1 MAEFL
6 MKDLVDKNG
15 LSDRFNVCS
24 SATSSEELGSPVH
37 YGTANVL
44 RRLGIDYSKKRATT
58 LKASDFDKYDYFV
71 CMDDA
76 NIRNA
81 KRILGRD
88 DGKIV
93 KLLHFAGQDREV
105 ADPYWTGDFSET
117 YNDILEGL
125 NGLLKFLLK

>member
-6 MKDLVDKNG
+6 MKDLVDKNR
-15 LSDRFNVCS
+15 LNDRFNICS

-76 NIRNA
+76 NLRNA

-93 KLLHFAGQDREV
+93 KLLHFAGKDRDV